1 MKEQGERWLARAK
14 DQRWTQEDAERVLS
28 VVAASGESIEAFA
41 RRHELVPE
49 RLYRW
54 RRRLGDARPRATA
67 AVAGASE
74 AAQFIPVV
82 VRGAGSGTAAVA
94 ITLGALKIEVADP
107 GSVPPTW
114 LASLVAELGGVRS

>member
-1 MKEQGERWLARAK
+1 SGGIPPRARDAQEVFMKEQGERWLARAK

-28 VVAASGESIEAFA
+28 LVAASGESIEAFA

-54 RRRLGDARPRATA
+54 RRRFGDTRPRATA
-67 AVAGASE
+67 ITGASE
-74 AAQFIPVV
+74 AAEFIPVV

-94 ITLGALKIEVADP
+94 IT
-107 GSVPPTW
+107 
-114 LASLVAELGGVRS
+114 